1 MDGRQGML
9 DGSLQFKL
17 SAWLALVIVGVALA
31 AGVFSFGA
39 AFREANELQDDQLR
53 QIAVLVSHQHL
64 ALTQAVEPADV
75 SDPESRVVLQVLPR
89 TDQQLDKTPDSS
101 IAFPLDMKDG
111 VQTVGVDKKYWRV
124 IVKTLDPGTRIV
136 VGQRTSVR
144 DEIARDSALHTL
156 LPFVVLIPILLVLV
170 GELIRK
176 MLKPVKDLA
185 ADIDQ
190 RTNDDLRSVSE
201 THIPAEIRP
210 FVVAI
215 NRLLS
220 RVSNAMAGQRR
231 FLADAAHE
239 LRTPLTALSLQAE
252 LLGAADMSAQARQRL
267 AVLEGGLLRSRQLLD
282 QLLALA
288 RAQDS
293 PQTSLQPVSVR
304 TVFLQVAEDLMP
316 LARAKNIDLGMV
328 GEHDYTVLA
337 TEVDLFTLV
346 KNLVHNA
353 IRYTPPGGKIDL
365 SMHEIQGRT
374 ELVVA
379 DTGPGI
385 AEEERARVFDPFYR
399 VLGHEEMGSGL
410 GLSIVHTIAQ
420 RVGATIRLEHANPGQ
435 KNGLRVVASF

>member
-1 MDGRQGML
+1 MDGRQGLL

-17 SAWLALVIVGVALA
+17 SAWLALVIAGVALA
-31 AGVFSFGA
+31 AGLFSYGA

-53 QIAVLVSHQHL
+53 QIAALVGHQHV
-64 ALTQAVEPADV
+64 ALTQTVAPAEV
-75 SDPESRVVLQVLPR
+75 SDPESRVVLQVLER
-89 TDQQLDKTPDSS
+89 TDQQIAKAPDSS
-101 IAFPLDMKDG
+101 VAFRLDMVDG
-111 VQTVGVDKKYWRV
+111 FQTVNVDHNNWRV
-124 IVKTLDPGTRIV
+124 LVKTLDSGMRIV

-185 ADIDQ
+185 ADIDL
-190 RTNDDLRSVSE
+190 RTQDDLRSVGE
-201 THIPAEIRP
+201 THIPVEIRP

-220 RVSNAMAGQRR
+220 RVTNAMAGQRR

-239 LRTPLTALSLQAE
+239 LKTPLTALSLQAE
-252 LLGAADMSAQARQRL
+252 LLGAADMSDQARQRL
-267 AVLEGGLLRSRQLLD
+267 AVLEGGLLRSRKLLD

-304 TVFLQVAEDLMP
+304 AVFLQVAEDLMP
-316 LARAKNIDLGMV
+316 LARAKGIDLGMV
-328 GEHDYTVLA
+328 GEHDCAVLA

-346 KNLVHNA
+346 KNLVDNA
-353 IRYTPPGGKIDL
+353 IRYTPEGGKVDL
-365 SMHEIQGRT
+365 SMSAIQGLT
-374 ELVVA
+374 ELVIA

-385 AEEERARVFDPFYR
+385 NEEERARVFDPFYR

-410 GLSIVHTIAQ
+410 GLSIVQTIAQ
-420 RVGATIRLEHANPGQ
+420 RVGANIRLEHANTSE
-435 KNGLRVVASF
+435 KTGLRVVVSF